1 MWKSFS
7 INCLI
12 FRDFLGLKSI
22 LHQNFGTIC
31 HTEVCLTFSRLAAK
45 LSELPKTFRGQ
56 ASKIQ
61 PQTFFDLNGLKHGLS
76 NHFDSSLKSMHLFQ
90 RLMGAMNC
98 RYIEIAKKQN
108 VLSSEEWFEVWT
120 LFLLSCMGFY
130 FSLNMARRKLIKLSL
145 LHLNLMCI
153 EIIDHISYV
162 SDMFY

>member
-1 MWKSFS
+1 METSA
-7 INCLI
+7 LI
-12 FRDFLGLKSI
+12 FWGWQPNFQKWLQNSRSLPQNSI
-22 LHQNFGTIC
+22 LTVLWCQWPQKRPF
-31 HTEVCLTFSRLAAK
+31 LTF
-45 LSELPKTFRGQ
+45 E
-56 ASKIQ
+56 
-61 PQTFFDLNGLKHGLS
+61 N
-76 NHFDSSLKSMHLFQ
+76 SLKSMHLFQ